1 MRKLPFSML
10 YGIFLVIVSVITMML
25 AFILDAN
32 EDFRAVLMLITAAL
46 VFNTVS
52 DIVVVYVKRKREK
65 SKEILRKL
73 SELDGLNAKEY
84 DR

>member
-10 YGIFLVIVSVITMML
+10 YGIFLVIISVITMML

-46 VFNTVS
+46 FFNTVS

-65 SKEILRKL
+65 SEDILRKL
-73 SELDGLNAKEY
+73 SELNDLNTKEY
-84 DR
+84 DK